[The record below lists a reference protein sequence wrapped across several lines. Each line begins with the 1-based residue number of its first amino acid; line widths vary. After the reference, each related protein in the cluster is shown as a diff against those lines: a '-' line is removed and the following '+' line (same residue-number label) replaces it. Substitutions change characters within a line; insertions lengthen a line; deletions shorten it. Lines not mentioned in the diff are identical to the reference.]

1 MKHFDQLTKRIAP
14 ELASPV
20 GGSRVLQ
27 RLYQHSWEPLSTSQ
41 LLQLPS
47 ETESPSSCRP
57 PASPRIQTHG
67 FPSEIHTNIAM
78 PIRQAAVER
87 FSPNHF

>member
-1 MKHFDQLTKRIAP
+1 MKHFDQLTKRITL

-47 ETESPSSCRP
+47 KTESPSSCRP
-57 PASPRIQTHG
+57 TRQPKDQTHG
-67 FPSEIHTNIAM
+67 S
-78 PIRQAAVER
+78 IRNPNEHCNAHKASRSGAV
-87 FSPNHF
+87 